1 MTRGGF
7 ANALF
12 KQTLSRSKSSFLRKK
27 HLAPF
32 TKAYIPHNNIRTISK
47 GYQQKSVFKN
57 QSTSLSPIKTQTPS
71 SFPRQKKTSTK
82 PTASPSP
89 LQPLSSVINHPTSR
103 LVDAISQDTATSFDP
118 KTSTHGNVA
127 RVGLT
132 DGLLMVQKSGGKKPP
147 VYI

>member
-1 MTRGGF
+1 MTRGGV
-7 ANALF
+7 ANALL

-57 QSTSLSPIKTQTPS
+57 QSTSLSPIKTKHLLF
-71 SFPRQKKTSTK
+71 FPAKKETSTK
-82 PTASPSP
+82 PTASP
-89 LQPLSSVINHPTSR
+89 LQPYQPYQPSTFASSMPF
-103 LVDAISQDTATSFDP
+103 L
-118 KTSTHGNVA
+118 KTRPRASILRHHHGNVA